1 MTNPSR
7 DVRPE
12 DRPPGLDYPDPRS
25 VRGSHQAHQAVNQIG
40 GPRIRRTRASSS
52 RRRMHLANEVPPQGS
67 AGGNHLSDY
76 ALTADLLAERTLDGL
91 LAEHPGEL
99 IRTGKIIFKSKI
111 YIYNVKK

>member
-7 DVRPE
+7 DARPE

-25 VRGSHQAHQAVNQIG
+25 VRGSHQAHQAVSQIG

-67 AGGNHLSDY
+67 AGGNHLPDY

-99 IRTGKIIFKSKI
+99 VRTGKVTFKNNI
-111 YIYNVKK
+111 YIL